1 MGSQTTI
8 PTPLPSGTDA
18 ASVALVG
25 AFLLRISEHEQA
37 GLSYRNS
44 VLAAASECGVNPA
57 VVLGHMVKAA
67 S

>member
-1 MGSQTTI
+1 MTIQNGAQPRPDEVGSVTVLAT
-8 PTPLPSGTDA
+8 
-18 ASVALVG
+18 
-25 AFLLRISEHEQA
+25 FLLRISEHEQA

-57 VVLGHMVKAA
+57 VVLGHKVKAI